1 MIELFKD
8 LFEYQFLKNAVLA
21 ALLVSIVAGIIGTYI
36 TSRRLVFLSGGIT
49 HASFGGIG
57 IAYYI
62 GISPIIGA
70 IVFSILSAFGIE
82 ALSHRKSIREDS
94 AIGILWAFG
103 MAVGIIFIFLTPG
116 YAPNLL
122 SFLFGGILT
131 VTNADLLYLLIL
143 NIVIIFFFTFFYRQI
158 LYIAFDQEF
167 ARTQKIPVILMNY
180 ILIMFIAVAI
190 VLSIRVVGIILLISL
205 FTIPPATANIFSHHF
220 GRIIFWSIPLSFLGS
235 FVGLLFSYS
244 MNIPSGAAIVV
255 VLVFMFGIVKIIYSL
270 VNRIK
275 RKSAMALVE
284 NKFKQK

>member
-1 MIELFKD
+1 MIEIFKD
-8 LFEYQFLKNAVLA
+8 IFQYQFLKNAVIA
-21 ALLVSIVAGIIGTYI
+21 AFLVSIVAGIIGTYI

-57 IAYYI
+57 IAYYL
-62 GISPIIGA
+62 GINPVVGA

-122 SFLFGGILT
+122 SFLFGSILT
-131 VTNADLLYLLIL
+131 VTNADLIYLLALNLVVIL
-143 NIVIIFFFTFFYRQI
+143 FFILFYRPI
-158 LYIAFDQEF
+158 LYIAFDEGF
-167 ARTQKIPVILMNY
+167 ARSQKIPVTLLNY
-180 ILIMFIAVAI
+180 VLITFIAIAI

-205 FTIPPATANIFSHHF
+205 FTIPPATANVFSKHF
-220 GRIIFWSIPLSFLGS
+220 GRIIVWSILLSFLGC
-235 FVGLLFSYS
+235 FVGLLFSYG

-255 VLVFMFGIVKIIYSL
+255 VFVVMFGIVKLLYGL
-270 VNRIK
+270 FNKIK
-275 RKSAMALVE
+275 RSSAMAL
-284 NKFKQK
+284 NK

>member
-1 MIELFKD
+1 MIALFKD
-8 LFEYQFLKNAVLA
+8 ILDYQFLRNALVA
-21 ALLVSIVAGIIGTYI
+21 AFLVSIVAGIIGTYI

-57 IAYYI
+57 IAYYL
-62 GISPIIGA
+62 GVNPIFGA

-82 ALSHRKSIREDS
+82 ALSHRKSMREDS

-122 SFLFGGILT
+122 SFLFGSILT
-131 VTNADLLYLLIL
+131 VTNTDLLSLLVL
-143 NIVIIFFFTFFYRQI
+143 NVAVICFFIIFYKPI

-167 ARTQKIPVILMNY
+167 ARTQKIPVAFFNY
-180 ILIMFIAVAI
+180 ILIAFIAIAI

-205 FTIPPATANIFSHHF
+205 FTIPPATANIFSNHF
-220 GRIIFWSIPLSFLGS
+220 GRIIFWSILLSFLGC
-235 FVGLLFSYS
+235 FMGLIISYG

-255 VLVFMFGIVKIIYSL
+255 VLVLLFGIVKVVVSSC
-270 VNRIK
+270 NWFK
-275 RKSAMALVE
+275 RRSSMA
-284 NKFKQK
+284 Q

>member
-1 MIELFKD
+1 MIGLFND
-8 LFEYQFLKNAVLA
+8 LFEYQFLKNAVVA

-62 GISPIIGA
+62 GINPVIGA

-122 SFLFGGILT
+122 SFLFGSILT
-131 VTNADLLYLLIL
+131 VTNSDLIYLLIL
-143 NIVIIFFFTFFYRQI
+143 NIVVILFFIIFYRPI

-167 ARTQKIPVILMNY
+167 ARTQKVPVNLMNY
-180 ILIMFIAVAI
+180 ILITFIAIAI

-220 GRIIFWSIPLSFLGS
+220 GKIIFWSILLSFLGS
-235 FVGLLFSYS
+235 FIGLLLSYS
-244 MNIPSGAAIVV
+244 INIPSGAAIVV
-255 VLVFMFGIVKIIYSL
+255 VLVIMFGAVKLLFSL
-270 VNRIK
+270 FNQIK
-275 RKSAMALVE
+275 RRSAMA
-284 NKFKQK
+284 

>member
-1 MIELFKD
+1 MIELFRD
-8 LFEYQFLKNAVLA
+8 IFEYQFLQNAVAA
-21 ALLVSIVAGIIGTYI
+21 ALLVSVVAGIIGTYI

-62 GISPIIGA
+62 GINPVIGA
-70 IVFSILSAFGIE
+70 IIFSILSAFGIE
-82 ALSHRKSIREDS
+82 ALSHRKNIREDS

-122 SFLFGGILT
+122 SFLFGSILT
-131 VTNADLLYLLIL
+131 VTNSDLLYLLIL
-143 NIVIIFFFTFFYRQI
+143 SIVVILFFIIFYRPI

-167 ARTQKIPVILMNY
+167 ARTQKIPVTLMNY
-180 ILIMFIAVAI
+180 ILIMFIAIAI

-220 GRIIFWSIPLSFLGS
+220 GRIIFWSILLSFLGS
-235 FVGLLFSYS
+235 FIGLILSYS
-244 MNIPSGAAIVV
+244 INIPSGASIVV
-255 VLVFMFGIVKIIYSL
+255 VLVLMFGVVKLLFGLY
-270 VNRIK
+270 NRIQ
-275 RKSAMALVE
+275 RKSIMV
-284 NKFKQK
+284 

>member
-8 LFEYQFLKNAVLA
+8 LFEYQFLKNAVA
-21 ALLVSIVAGIIGTYI
+21 AAILVSIVAGIIGTYI

-94 AIGILWAFG
+94 AIGMLWAFG
-103 MAVGIIFIFLTPG
+103 MAIGIIFIFLTPG

-122 SFLFGGILT
+122 SFLFGSILT
-131 VTNADLLYLLIL
+131 VTNSDLLCLSIFS
-143 NIVIIFFFTFFYRQI
+143 IVVSIFFTFFYRPI
-158 LYIAFDQEF
+158 LYIAFDPVF
-167 ARTQKIPVILMNY
+167 ARTQKIPVTFMNY
-180 ILIMFIAVAI
+180 LLITFIAIAI

-220 GRIIFWSIPLSFLGS
+220 GKIIFWSILLSFLGS
-235 FVGLLFSYS
+235 FIGLLLSYS
-244 MNIPSGAAIVV
+244 INIPSGAAIVV
-255 VLVFMFGIVKIIYSL
+255 VLVTIFGFVKLLFGIL
-270 VNRIK
+270 NQIK
-275 RKSAMALVE
+275 RKSAMA
-284 NKFKQK
+284 

>member
-1 MIELFKD
+1 MIDLFKD
-8 LFEYQFLKNAVLA
+8 IFQYQFLMNAVIA

-57 IAYYI
+57 IAYYL
-62 GISPIIGA
+62 GLNPVIGA

-122 SFLFGGILT
+122 SFLFGSILT
-131 VTNADLLYLLIL
+131 VTNADLLYLLALNLAVIL
-143 NIVIIFFFTFFYRQI
+143 FFILFYRPI
-158 LYIAFDQEF
+158 LYIAFDQGF
-167 ARTQKIPVILMNY
+167 ARSQKIPVTLLNY
-180 ILIMFIAVAI
+180 ILITFIAIAI

-205 FTIPPATANIFSHHF
+205 FTIPPATANIFSNHF
-220 GRIIFWSIPLSFLGS
+220 GKIIFWSILISFMGC
-235 FVGLLFSYS
+235 FVGLLLSYS

-255 VLVFMFGIVKIIYSL
+255 VLVLMFGVIKL
-270 VNRIK
+270 LFELFNRIK
-275 RKSAMALVE
+275 RRSAMAL
-284 NKFKQK
+284 NK

>member
-1 MIELFKD
+1 MIELFQD
-8 LFEYQFLKNAVLA
+8 LFEYQFLKNAVA
-21 ALLVSIVAGIIGTYI
+21 AAILVSIVAGIIGTYI

-94 AIGILWAFG
+94 AIGMLWAFG
-103 MAVGIIFIFLTPG
+103 MAIGIIFIFLTPG

-122 SFLFGGILT
+122 SFLFGSILT
-131 VTNADLLYLLIL
+131 VTNSDLLCLLIFSIAVSL
-143 NIVIIFFFTFFYRQI
+143 FFTFFYRPI
-158 LYIAFDQEF
+158 LYIAFDPVF
-167 ARTQKIPVILMNY
+167 ARTQKIPVTFMNY
-180 ILIMFIAVAI
+180 LLITFIAIAI

-220 GRIIFWSIPLSFLGS
+220 GKIIFWSILLSFLGS
-235 FVGLLFSYS
+235 FIGLLLSYS
-244 MNIPSGAAIVV
+244 INIPSGAAIVV
-255 VLVFMFGIVKIIYSL
+255 VLVIIFGFVKLLFGIL
-270 VNRIK
+270 NQIK
-275 RKSAMALVE
+275 RKSAMA
-284 NKFKQK
+284 

>member
-1 MIELFKD
+1 MIDLFKD
-8 LFEYQFLKNAVLA
+8 IFQYQFLKNAVIA
-21 ALLVSIVAGIIGTYI
+21 AFLVSVVAGVIGTYI

-57 IAYYI
+57 LAYYL
-62 GISPIIGA
+62 GINPIVGA

-122 SFLFGGILT
+122 SFLFGSILT
-131 VTNADLLYLLIL
+131 VTNADLLYLLALNLAVIL
-143 NIVIIFFFTFFYRQI
+143 FFTLFYRPI
-158 LYIAFDQEF
+158 LYIAFDQGF
-167 ARTQKIPVILMNY
+167 ARSQKIPVTLINY
-180 ILIMFIAVAI
+180 ILITFIAISI

-205 FTIPPATANIFSHHF
+205 FTIPPATANIFSNHF
-220 GRIIFWSIPLSFLGS
+220 GKIIFWSILLSFLGC

-255 VLVFMFGIVKIIYSL
+255 VLVLMFGAVKLLFGLY
-270 VNRIK
+270 NRIK
-275 RKSAMALVE
+275 RSSAMAL
-284 NKFKQK
+284 NK

>member
-1 MIELFKD
+1 MIELFND
-8 LFEYQFLKNAVLA
+8 LFEYQFLKNAMLA
-21 ALLVSIVAGIIGTYI
+21 ALLVSVVAGIIGTYI

-62 GISPIIGA
+62 GINPVIGA

-103 MAVGIIFIFLTPG
+103 MAIGIIFIFLTPG

-122 SFLFGGILT
+122 SFLFGSILT
-131 VTNADLLYLLIL
+131 VTNSDLLYLLVLNFFVIL
-143 NIVIIFFFTFFYRQI
+143 FFSIFYRQI

-167 ARTQKIPVILMNY
+167 ARTQKVPVTLMNY
-180 ILIMFIAVAI
+180 ILIMFIAIAI

-220 GRIIFWSIPLSFLGS
+220 GRIILWSILLSFLGS
-235 FVGLLFSYS
+235 FIGLLLSYS
-244 MNIPSGAAIVV
+244 INIPSGAAIVV
-255 VLVFMFGIVKIIYSL
+255 VLVVMFGIVKLLYSL
-270 VNRIK
+270 INHLK
-275 RKSAMALVE
+275 RKSAMS
-284 NKFKQK
+284 